1 MLIIYVTPDFKFWL
15 DKLNVITNKTRNMML
30 QLDLS
35 IINNEIISDNSMQ
48 NQIEAYVDANRG
60 QTK

>member
-1 MLIIYVTPDFKFWL
+1 
-15 DKLNVITNKTRNMML
+15 ML